1 MTIGRNLPV
10 LITSLSP
17 SLFRAPRLIQWITLL
32 AIFFLLAMT
41 VARAVA
47 YVAFG
52 ENGASLAQ
60 SLPAFWLGFRFDARV
75 VASLLLALLVGG
87 SVRWFDPFTYR
98 GARRFWLVLLTVFG
112 GLLLLIYVVDFLH
125 FRYLN
130 QRLNA
135 SVLGFAADAQISAAM
150 AWQTYPVIR
159 IILGLSVG
167 VTLVALTLS
176 RLHHRT
182 AGAPESPRKA
192 IRFTWFAVAFL
203 SCVVGIFGR
212 VGQYPLRW
220 SDAFSLRN
228 DASANLA
235 LNPIQSFLSSLSFR
249 DSGYDLAQVRAHQP
263 RMSAY
268 LGLKGG
274 PGERPDFERRVP
286 AKAAPGVP
294 TARPLNVVL
303 VLCESF
309 SAYKSSMWGNPLN
322 TTPFFAE
329 LCREGVFFDNC
340 FTPHIG
346 TARGVWATI
355 TGIPDVEPV
364 ETASRNPALV
374 DQHTI
379 INDFEGYEKFYFL
392 GGSSSWANIRGL
404 LTNNIRDLQ
413 LYEENSYVSPRIDV
427 WGISDKNLFLEA
439 NDVLA
444 KQTKPFFA
452 IIQTADNHRP
462 YTIPKEDLGEFR
474 REELPAEDLKRAG
487 FESNAELNAFRYTDF
502 SFRKFMEAARA
513 APYFDQTVFVFIGDH
528 GIGGN
533 AGTLFPPAWT
543 EHNLT
548 CYHVPLLFYAPGR
561 LPAQRIH
568 SVASMVDVLPTIAG
582 IVGIPYR
589 NTTLGRDL
597 LHQQQVDGGR
607 SNVAFVVDHHSRSAG
622 VIHGSYFGN
631 HQRGGE
637 RNEVVWA
644 DFAQPAAR
652 PATPAQTAEYKP
664 IAQAFYETARYLLLN
679 NRKRPDHSTAASAH

>member
-1 MTIGRNLPV
+1 M
-10 LITSLSP
+10 
-17 SLFRAPRLIQWITLL
+17 L
-32 AIFFLLAMT
+32 AVSFLLAMT
-41 VARAVA
+41 LARGLA

-52 ENGASLAQ
+52 ESGSALAQ
-60 SLPAFWLGFRFDARV
+60 NWPAFWLGFRFDVRV
-75 VASLLLALLVGG
+75 VASILLALLVLG
-87 SVRWFDPFTYR
+87 SVRWFDPFSGW
-98 GARRFWLVLLTVFG
+98 GARRFWLTVLTVFS
-112 GLLLLIYVVDFLH
+112 GLLLLVYVADFLH

-135 SVLGFAADAQISAAM
+135 SVLGFAADARISAAM
-150 AWQTYPVIR
+150 AWQTYPVIQ
-159 IILGLSVG
+159 ITIGIMVG
-167 VTLVALTLS
+167 VAIAALALARS
-176 RLHHRT
+176 HRRT
-182 AGAPESPRKA
+182 ATAPESPRKV
-192 IRFTWFAVAFL
+192 IRFAWFALAFVG
-203 SCVVGIFGR
+203 CAVGIFGR

-228 DASANLA
+228 DAMANLA

-249 DSGYDLAQVRAHQP
+249 SSGYDLEQVRTHFP

-268 LGLKGG
+268 LGL
-274 PGERPDFERRVP
+274 PVSPNERPSFERHVP
-286 AKAAPGVP
+286 AKTTSTTRSAP
-294 TARPLNVVL
+294 PLNVVL
-303 VLCESF
+303 VICESF

-322 TTPFFAE
+322 TTPYFAE
-329 LCREGVFFDNC
+329 LCRDGIFFDNC

-379 INDFEGYEKFYFL
+379 INDFAGYEKLYFL

-444 KQTKPFFA
+444 RQTKPFFA
-452 IIQTADNHRP
+452 VIQTADNHRP
-462 YTIPKEDLGEFR
+462 YTIPKEDLGEFVPVD
-474 REELPAEDLKRAG
+474 LPVADLKRSG

-502 SFRKFMEAARA
+502 SFRKFMDAARA
-513 APYFDQTVFVFIGDH
+513 ARYFDNTVFVFIGDH

-533 AGTLFPPAWT
+533 AGAMFPPAWT
-543 EHNLT
+543 GNNLT
-548 CYHVPLLFYAPGR
+548 CYHVPLLFYAPKR

-568 SVASMVDVLPTIAG
+568 SVASMVDVLPTVAG
-582 IVGIPYR
+582 ITGIPYR

-597 LHQQQVDGGR
+597 LHQQAVDGGR
-607 SNVAFVVDHHSRSAG
+607 SNVAFVVDHHSRSVG
-622 VIHGSYFGN
+622 VVHGSYFGN

-637 RNEVVWA
+637 RTEVVWA
-644 DFAQPAAR
+644 DFTQP
-652 PATPAQTAEYKP
+652 PPGSVPPSQSSEYTPL
-664 IAQAFYETARYLLLN
+664 AQAFYETARYLLLN
-679 NRKRPDHSTAASAH
+679 NRKRPDQPSAEFAH